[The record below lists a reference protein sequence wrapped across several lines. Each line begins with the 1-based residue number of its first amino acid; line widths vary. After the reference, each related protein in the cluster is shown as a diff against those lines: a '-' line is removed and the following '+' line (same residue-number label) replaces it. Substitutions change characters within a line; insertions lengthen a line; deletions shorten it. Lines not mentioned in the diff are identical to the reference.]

1 MIFLFGDHIVVLDR
15 APVETKSKLL
25 YNYTTYRIQDISVD
39 FTTKIKN
46 IFNYNSYQHN
56 MQTSLEDD
64 ETLLCT

>member
-15 APVETKSKLL
+15 APVETKNKLL

-46 IFNYNSYQHN
+46 VFNNSYQHN